1 MKFIDFRFRPHTR
14 EQLTSLAV
22 AFQDMLLKGRSME
35 EYLDAESRPLD
46 EVAADLKAHDVMA
59 AVITGRDIETT
70 FGSLSSNDA
79 VKGFCDAYP
88 DIFKGF
94 VGADPHKG
102 VKALEEIEHR
112 IKNENFCGVSL
123 DPMHAQ
129 LRANDEKYYKIYEL
143 CNELSVPVIITGGPS
158 RYVKGT
164 VLEDAHPKY
173 LDPIARDFPDL
184 KIIVSHGAW
193 PYVNDMIALAFRHRN
208 VYMEL
213 SEYETFPQ
221 SNLYI
226 EAANTIIPDK
236 ILFASAHPGVNYA
249 DAIELYKTLPFRED
263 VLERVMWKNAAE
275 ILGLK

>member
-35 EYLDAESRPLD
+35 EYLDEESRPLE
-46 EVAADLKAHDVMA
+46 EVAADLKEHDVMA

-112 IKNENFCGVSL
+112 IKHENFCGVSL

-129 LRANDEKYYKIYEL
+129 LPANDDKYYRIYEL
-143 CNELSVPVIITGGPS
+143 CNRLQVPVIITGGPS

-193 PYVNDMIALAFRHRN
+193 PYVNEMIALAFRHRN

-221 SNLYI
+221 SQFYV

-236 ILFASAHPGVNYA
+236 ILFASAHPGVPYA
-249 DAIELYKTLPFRED
+249 DAIELYKTLPFKED

-275 ILGLK
+275 ILKLV